1 MTFVQVIDYETTRF
15 DEMNALIDRWAEQSS
30 GRRTATHTMIG
41 QDREARNH
49 YVDMV
54 EFASYEEAMRNS
66 QLPET
71 DRMFQEMV
79 SLCEGMPKFMNLDVV
94 RDEHLNK
101 QLANRVFQE
110 AAMAGD
116 MSVLDECFAVNYIDH
131 DAGKE
136 ESTVIGREGMR
147 SDLEMWRAAFDM
159 TFEPTARWPRATW
172 SRRCGTGA
180 APTRES
186 SWGSHRPGRRTRCPG
201 PPPSGAWTER
211 SPKAGGTTTPEPAT
225 PDGRDRNAL
234 RNLSPEHGEG
244 PAPRLRN
251 GAFDVER
258 DQWLWP

>member
-54 EFASYEEAMRNS
+54 EFASYEEAMKNS

-71 DRMFQEMV
+71 DRMFKEMV
-79 SLCEGMPKFMNLDVV
+79 ALCEGMPTFMNLDVV

-101 QLANRVFQE
+101 QLCNRVFQE

-131 DAGKE
+131 DVSKE
-136 ESTVIGREGMR
+136 EPTVVGREGMR
-147 SDLEMWRAAFDM
+147 SDMEMWRAAFDM
-159 TFEPTARWPRATW
+159 TFEPIAQVAEGDMVTTVWNWRGTHKGEFMGVAPTGKTYEM
-172 SRRCGTGA
+172 SGTTTFRCQDGEITEGWWHYNPGALQRQMGGTGA
-180 APTRES
+180 PY
-186 SWGSHRPGRRTRCPG
+186 
-201 PPPSGAWTER
+201 
-211 SPKAGGTTTPEPAT
+211 GT
-225 PDGRDRNAL
+225 
-234 RNLSPEHGEG
+234 
-244 PAPRLRN
+244 
-251 GAFDVER
+251 
-258 DQWLWP
+258 